1 MVKLVYLVLDGAA
14 DDPSASET
22 PLMAADTPGL
32 DELARNARMGL
43 HYSIALGVAPESD
56 AAVLSLL
63 GYDPEKHYTGRGPL
77 EALGAGIRIRENYE
91 VAFRAN
97 FATVDES
104 TLELVDRR
112 VGRSLTSEEAKLLAE
127 AVDGIELDGGRGY
140 ARVRATIGHRAV
152 VVLGHREHRLSGEV
166 DNTDPAYVRK
176 GKISEAVPNPPRR
189 VREARPLE
197 ETEEARLAA
206 RLANEFTWKAHEVLK
221 NHPVNLERARRG
233 LLKANII
240 LLRDAGSQPPK
251 LKPLHQVFSAR
262 FAAITEMPVEK
273 GIAIAAG
280 MYPAEA
286 LLAGSK
292 EERLTDRLRL
302 TLKLLESYDA
312 VYVHLKGPDEPG
324 HDGDFEGKVRE
335 IELIDRHYVQ
345 PLLDRVDLDQVAF
358 LVTSDHA
365 TPWRLRA
372 HSGDPIPFMVS
383 WRGLAPD
390 GLQGFNEKA
399 AAKGSLGVLSHGWQ
413 LLPLTFSLIRS
424 GSQS

>member
-1 MVKLVYLVLDGAA
+1 MAKLVYIVLDGAA
-14 DDPSASET
+14 DDPSAGET
-22 PLMAADTPGL
+22 PLIAAYTPGL
-32 DELARNARMGL
+32 DELARSARMGL
-43 HYSIALGVAPESD
+43 HYSIAPGVAPESD

-63 GYDPEKHYTGRGPL
+63 GYNPGKHYTGRGPL
-77 EALGAGIRIRENYE
+77 EALGAGIRIREGYE

-97 FATVDES
+97 FAAVDES

-112 VGRSLTSEEAKLLAE
+112 VGRSLASEEARVLAE

-166 DNTDPAYVRK
+166 DNTDPAYVRR

-197 ETEEARLAA
+197 ETEEAVLAA
-206 RLANEFTWKAHEVLK
+206 RLANEFTWKAHDVLK
-221 NHPVNLERARRG
+221 DHPVNLERAKRG

-240 LLRDAGSQPPK
+240 LLRDAGSRPPR
-251 LKPLHQVFSAR
+251 LEPLHQVFGAR

-280 MYPAEA
+280 MHPAEA

-292 EERLTDRLRL
+292 EEMLADRLRL
-302 TLKLLESYDA
+302 TLGLLESYDV

-335 IELIDRHYVQ
+335 IELIDEHYVQ
-345 PLLDRVDLDQVAF
+345 PLLDSVDLERVAF

-365 TPWRLRA
+365 TPWRLKA

-383 WRGLAPD
+383 WRGLRPD
-390 GLQGFNEKA
+390 GLRRFHEKT
-399 AAKGSLGVLSHGWQ
+399 AAKGSLGVLGHGWQ
-413 LLPLTFSLIRS
+413 LLPLALSLVRS
-424 GSQS
+424 GFHG